1 MIAITSEL
9 QETKAIVFPLSQVMT
24 NDKLRLSYWV
34 SNHILKRSINSQWIC
49 VPLRANESRYRGSWN
64 FIIWRKSQR
73 LWFFFYVRVVG
84 SLAGKKLNIISNNI
98 ISTLIED
105 ACRDNYLKVHRVI
118 MYIEIEYVFLI
129 DFFANID

>member
-1 MIAITSEL
+1 MNLGTVGPEI
-9 QETKAIVFPLSQVMT
+9 
-24 NDKLRLSYWV
+24 LSYGE
-34 SNHILKRSINSQWIC
+34 NLNG
-49 VPLRANESRYRGSWN
+49 YD
-64 FIIWRKSQR
+64 
-73 LWFFFYVRVVG
+73 FFFYVRVVG